1 MIMIAIERPTSP
13 TRLAKNA
20 LLPAVAA
27 TLRLK

>member
-1 MIMIAIERPTSP
+1 MMAMDSPTSP

-27 TLRLK
+27 MGRSK

>member
-1 MIMIAIERPTSP
+1 MIAMDSPTSP

-27 TLRLK
+27 ELRVK